1 MTLQVDVPTA
11 KSPTQPTQMKQ
22 ALQLASAATRFRL
35 SDFENLASPPAVR
48 SNYATMID
56 EIDSRQL
63 EALTLELA
71 IPEAELC
78 ERLRAAVADAA
89 LRDAA
94 SMRRLRA
101 AVASFTVAL
110 RDIGTTPERVLIALK
125 TVINDRSFIA
135 IAPHV
140 SDWNGDT
147 LRERVSTWCIEAF
160 FRKDTP

>member
-1 MTLQVDVPTA
+1 ML
-11 KSPTQPTQMKQ
+11 
-22 ALQLASAATRFRL
+22 
-35 SDFENLASPPAVR
+35 
-48 SNYATMID
+48 D
-56 EIDSRQL
+56 EIGSRQL

-89 LRDAA
+89 ARDAA

-125 TVINDRSFIA
+125 TVINNRSFVA
-135 IAPHV
+135 IAPHA
-140 SDWNGDT
+140 SDWNGDD

-160 FRKDTP
+160 FGKDTL

>member
-1 MTLQVDVPTA
+1 
-11 KSPTQPTQMKQ
+11 MKQ
-22 ALQLASAATRFRL
+22 ALQLVSAATRFRL